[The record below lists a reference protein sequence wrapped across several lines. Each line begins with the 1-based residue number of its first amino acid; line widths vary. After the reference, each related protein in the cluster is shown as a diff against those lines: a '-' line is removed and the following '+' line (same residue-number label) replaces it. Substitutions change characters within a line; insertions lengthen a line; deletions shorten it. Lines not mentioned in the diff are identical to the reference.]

1 MIICPSMLASILK
14 VSEDKKNLGNGP
26 IVTLVDLRTELQVVT
41 RLDDVATKLC
51 FNSAQRQ

>member
-1 MIICPSMLASILK
+1 MLARRLK